1 MKNKT
6 LCGANLNSLGRFALG
21 FQFGLLFFM
30 GVLRVVPSNMC
41 YVACHR
47 FHRTVRPEGID
58 FIISSSIRNYFGSNL
73 CRPFALG
80 LWISYRGR
88 PSRIMARRPETLK
101 TDRVMNAASGIGST
115 GTYQRAYENRNTG
128 SSSDR
133 FEMHAAG
140 AGNI

>member
-21 FQFGLLFFM
+21 FQFGLLLFM

-80 LWISYRGR
+80 LWIFYRGR
-88 PSRIMARRPETLK
+88 PPRIMARLAFLNELVNMPDVLPL
-101 TDRVMNAASGIGST
+101 ASGGFLELDNGRRSGS
-115 GTYQRAYENRNTG
+115 R
-128 SSSDR
+128 
-133 FEMHAAG
+133 
-140 AGNI
+140 